1 MTKIMHI
8 IFLATWKIQR
18 AIIQYNVYLH
28 SPKGNKIYRIMVL
41 FWLSITF
48 TFLFIYNNKLS
59 IQPTPTSILIV
70 EDIISLMLFFILCA
84 YDFFKMLT
92 SLSRFIL
99 YGFILSIILFL
110 LIRNISIEYIPES
123 FDQLIIGGCFCLV
136 WCGLSII
143 ANSTVSITA
152 NSIISGFLAIIILII
167 NTIITMIPTEYPP
180 LPNYSTFVFG
190 IRATY
195 TFQQK
200 CQIDFNLSTVP
211 ILLIT
216 GTAAILA
223 AVKSYWVKKY
233 NGGQEIT
240 WKDNLENSQ
249 EEK

>member
-70 EDIISLMLFFILCA
+70 EDIISLMLF
-84 YDFFKMLT
+84 
-92 SLSRFIL
+92 FIL